1 MLLLQHQDS
10 DCGPGGLPH
19 GTEFLSCWSLT
30 GAGEALGSLG
40 KHLVWPQLHSSSS
53 LWQLCNSESRNSPL
67 EPSQLLSSALDMTQ
81 VMSVLLLIEYSL
93 EVANGKGF
101 CKDLGKDYYRIADVT
116 TSFLLILMLFI
127 ISFHLLL
134 GVLKMR
140 ERLLIPFLALQV
152 IDFLLSLLTMFSS
165 YIQVPVIISVSSL
178 GHTQGHSKIPLLA
191 LQLLDFCLSILT
203 LCSSYMEVPTYL
215 SLKPVDSGDSDGC
228 KLQRK
233 VIQGPLPALEKLPAE
248 EYAKVMITFTVAF
261 VAVLFLKAYMF
272 KCVLSCFKYIKA
284 SRREEVKVEPHVV
297 EKAALPSYEEALE
310 LPSKDCPP
318 PYGTV

>member
-1 MLLLQHQDS
+1 GFVL
-10 DCGPGGLPH
+10 
-19 GTEFLSCWSLT
+19 
-30 GAGEALGSLG
+30 
-40 KHLVWPQLHSSSS
+40 
-53 LWQLCNSESRNSPL
+53 
-67 EPSQLLSSALDMTQ
+67 Q

-101 CKDLGKDYYRIADVT
+101 CKDLDKDYYRIADVT

-152 IDFLLSLLTMFSS
+152 MDFLLSLLALFSS
-165 YIQVPVIISVSSL
+165 YIQVPAAIPVSSL
-178 GHTQGHSKIPLLA
+178 GHTGHSRIPLLA

-215 SLKPVDSGDSDGC
+215 SLKPLDS
-228 KLQRK
+228 R
-233 VIQGPLPALEKLPAE
+233 GPVPALEKLPAE
-248 EYAKVMITFTVAF
+248 EHSKVMLTFTIAF
-261 VAVLFLKAYMF
+261 VAVLLLKAYMF

-284 SRREEVKVEPHVV
+284 SRREEVKVEPHAV
-297 EKAALPSYEEALE
+297 EKPVLPSYEEALE
-310 LPSKDCPP
+310 LPSK
-318 PYGTV
+318 

>member
-1 MLLLQHQDS
+1 MTPQTHPEPPK
-10 DCGPGGLPH
+10 CCCFNIK
-19 GTEFLSCWSLT
+19 TAT
-30 GAGEALGSLG
+30 VALGIF
-40 KHLVWPQLHSSSS
+40 H
-53 LWQLCNSESRNSPL
+53 
-67 EPSQLLSSALDMTQ
+67 M

-101 CKDLGKDYYRIADVT
+101 CRDLDKDYYRIADVT
-116 TSFLLILMLFI
+116 TSFLLILMLFV

-134 GVLKMR
+134 GVLKNR

-178 GHTQGHSKIPLLA
+178 GHTQGHSRIPLLA

-215 SLKPVDSGDSDGC
+215 SLKPVDSRGS
-228 KLQRK
+228 
-233 VIQGPLPALEKLPAE
+233 PPALEKLPTE
-248 EYAKVMITFTVAF
+248 EYAKVMITFTIAF
-261 VAVLFLKAYMF
+261 VAVLLLKAYMF

-284 SRREEVKVEPHVV
+284 SRREEVKVEPQAV
-297 EKAALPSYEEALE
+297 EKAVLPSYEEALE
-310 LPSKDCPP
+310 LPSKDSPP
-318 PYGTV
+318 PYVTV